1 MSVDSA
7 PALAPSAGSPPALPA
22 SVTELSHQGVTY
34 YIVGTAHVS
43 STSVAEVKSVIA
55 QLEPDVVAVELCKPR
70 FEALTQERA
79 FRDLDIFKVIREGRT
94 LYLLAHLALAAYQR
108 RMGAALGVK
117 PGAELLAAVAAG
129 RAAGARVELID
140 REINVTLKRT
150 WRNIGLWKRSMMI
163 SSMIV
168 GSDDKSEAPIT
179 ADAIE
184 KLKDQKALS
193 SMLEEFAGA
202 YPEVKGPLIDER
214 DQYMASKMIEV
225 AAGPTDT
232 ALPLLAARDKR
243 ESPDSIDSAG
253 EAAKAAAAVVGD
265 ALTGDDAEHR
275 EQEKRLAAAEAA
287 AAAVSANANAVR
299 ASSALASASAAAAN
313 ASSALPSA
321 AAAARYSKPARRVV
335 AVVGAAHVP
344 GMRAIFGKPVD
355 RKALE
360 IVPEP
365 AWWWTALKWAVPLL
379 LIAGLVWGL
388 RGDNVDGIFKSKS
401 GAYSVFEVVMAWI
414 APTSIGAGLLT
425 LLAGGSL
432 ITVATAIVVAPI
444 AAIHPLLGTAM
455 VTGVIEAW
463 RRKPSVADCEAL
475 AEDTQSLRGFWKNP
489 VTRTLLIAIAS
500 GIGTAIGMW
509 IGVGYVVKMLT

>member
-1 MSVDSA
+1 MLCYQTPMSVDPAASA
-7 PALAPSAGSPPALPA
+7 PASSDGLPPPAGPPELAAKSPAAGSASLPS
-22 SVTELSHQGVTY
+22 SVTELSHEGVTY

-43 STSVAEVKSVIA
+43 QTSVDEVKAVIA
-55 QLEPDVVAVELCKPR
+55 DLAPDVVAVELCKPR
-70 FEALTQERA
+70 YEALTQERA
-79 FRDLDIFKVIREGRT
+79 FRNLDIFKVIREGRT

-117 PGAELLAAVAAG
+117 PGAELLAAVEAG

-140 REINVTLKRT
+140 REINTTLKRT
-150 WRNIGLWKRSMMI
+150 WRNIGFWKRSMML

-168 GSDDKSEAPIT
+168 GGDDGDGEPVT
-179 ADAIE
+179 ADSIE

-193 SMLEEFAGA
+193 TMLEELARAF
-202 YPEVKGPLIDER
+202 PEVKGPLIDER
-214 DQYMASKMIEV
+214 DRYMASKMLDV
-225 AAGPTDT
+225 AKGATDT
-232 ALPLLAARDKR
+232 ALPAQPVGERAVVDAPPDDVAAAKPASLAAPTEDR
-243 ESPDSIDSAG
+243 
-253 EAAKAAAAVVGD
+253 
-265 ALTGDDAEHR
+265 
-275 EQEKRLAAAEAA
+275 AA
-287 AAAVSANANAVR
+287 AAATGPVG
-299 ASSALASASAAAAN
+299 
-313 ASSALPSA
+313 P
-321 AAAARYSKPARRVV
+321 PARPGPAKKVV

-360 IVPEP
+360 LVPPP
-365 AWWWTALKWAVPLL
+365 AWWWTALKWLVPALL
-379 LIAGLVWGL
+379 VFGLVWGM
-388 RGDNVDGIFKSKS
+388 RGDNVDGLFKSKS
-401 GAYSVFEVVMAWI
+401 GPGTYSVLEVLMAWI

-432 ITVATAIVVAPI
+432 VTVATAIVVAPI

-455 VTGVIEAW
+455 VTGVVEAW

-475 AEDTQSLRGFWKNP
+475 AEDTQSMRGFWRNP

-500 GIGTAIGMW
+500 GVGTAIGMW